1 MSLLHLFPNC
11 REAKLTVS
19 RVVIIVITVFF
30 VKACMDSPQDSSFSP
45 RAPAD
50 PEMAPPKQEGTSQP
64 QYA

>member
-1 MSLLHLFPNC
+1 M
-11 REAKLTVS
+11 KLTVK

-30 VKACMDSPQDSSFSP
+30 VKACMDSPQESSFSP

-50 PEMAPPKQEGTSQP
+50 PEMGQPKYEGTSQP